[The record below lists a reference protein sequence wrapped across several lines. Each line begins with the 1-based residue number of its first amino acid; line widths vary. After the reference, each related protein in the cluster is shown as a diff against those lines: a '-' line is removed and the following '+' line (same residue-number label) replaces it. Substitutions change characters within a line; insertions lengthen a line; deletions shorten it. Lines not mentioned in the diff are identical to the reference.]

1 MSTRFK
7 PYAGAALALLVLI
20 AAVVLLLTGQ
30 DRIAQQV
37 GSGYALLVVAVTAVG
52 MVRDLLRGQ
61 WGVDVLAVT
70 AIVSTVAVAEYLAAL
85 VIVVMLT
92 GGEALEDYAAGR
104 ANRELRALLE
114 RAPQQAHRLQPDTGG
129 SGDGFIEDI
138 GVEDVVP
145 GDRLLVRPAEVVP
158 VDAELVSAAATFDE
172 STLTGE
178 SLPVGRTT
186 GERVLSGSVNGGW
199 AIEVTATARSA
210 DSQYQQIVSLVAE
223 AQQRPAPVVRLA
235 DRFAV
240 PFTVVSL
247 LIAGL
252 AWALSAD
259 PTRFAE
265 VVVLATPCP
274 LLIATPVAL
283 LAGMGRAAGA
293 GIIIR
298 GGDVLER
305 LARVRTVAFD
315 KTGTLT
321 HGTPTLVQVRPVLP
335 RTADAVLA
343 MAASAEQYS
352 GHVLARSVIEAAAA
366 RGLALEPATEAEER
380 ATDGVR
386 AVLGS
391 GEVRIGKRSYVSAHT
406 GPVPAVALHSGELAV
421 YVGVDATY
429 AGALVLRDELREDAV
444 TTLQRLRSLGVGE
457 VMILTG
463 DAQATADHVGAELG
477 VSDVRAQCLPEDK
490 VRAVLEHPTGPVLM
504 VGDGVNDAPVLAAAD
519 VGLAMGA
526 RGATA
531 ASEAADVVVMTD
543 DLSKV
548 ADAVAIGHRTMRVAV
563 QSIGLGI
570 GLSLVLMGVAA
581 FGFIPAIVGAAAQEV
596 VDLASILNSLRARR
610 GSDRD
615 GRA

>member
-1 MSTRFK
+1 MSIRLK
-7 PYAGAALALLVLI
+7 PYAGTALAVLVLI
-20 AAVVLLLTGQ
+20 AAVVLLLAGQ
-30 DRIAQQV
+30 GRIAQQV
-37 GSGYALLVVAVTAVG
+37 GSGYALLAVAVTAVG
-52 MVRDLLRGQ
+52 MVRDLLRGH
-61 WGVDVLAVT
+61 WGVDVLAIT
-70 AIVSTVAVAEYLAAL
+70 AIVSTVAVDEYLAAL

-92 GGEALEDYAAGR
+92 GGEALEDHAAGR

-114 RAPQQAHRLQPDTGG
+114 RAPQQAHRLPPDTGSSADG
-129 SGDGFIEDI
+129 SIEDI
-138 GVEDVVP
+138 DVEDVVP

-158 VDAELVSAAATFDE
+158 VDAMLVSAAATVDE
-172 STLTGE
+172 STLTGG
-178 SLPVGRTT
+178 SLPVSRST

-210 DSQYQQIVSLVAE
+210 DSQYQQIVSLVTE

-247 LIAGL
+247 LIASL

-321 HGTPTLVQVRPVLP
+321 HGTPTLVQVQPVPP

-352 GHVLARSVIEAAAA
+352 GHVLARSVIEAATA

-380 ATDGVR
+380 ATHGVR

-406 GPVPAVALHSGELAV
+406 GRVPAVALHNGELAV

-429 AGALVLRDELREDAV
+429 AGALVLRDELRGDAV
-444 TTLQRLRSLGVGE
+444 TTLQRLRSLGVRE
-457 VMILTG
+457 AMMLTG

-490 VRAVLEHPTGPVLM
+490 VRAVLEHPNGPVLM

-531 ASEAADVVVMTD
+531 ASEAADVVVLTD